1 MGTSEDLVR
10 RVEAACR
17 ANLSAKALRERV
29 LEALR
34 PVVPF
39 DAHVF
44 ALTDPVTLVATA
56 PHAAVPML
64 AWERLPEIIRWRYL
78 TPVNRVDALVG
89 KPASSLLSATTDPSE
104 SLVWLHVQRDLGVVD
119 TAVVTFSDPYGV
131 WAYLELWRLTEPFT
145 AAELATLTALVPDL
159 TRGLRTAVARTFL
172 DPDDPDLPVGP
183 AVILLGPDL
192 TVRQQT
198 EGAATA
204 LLQLLPPDEPM
215 PPIPAAAYNVGA
227 ALIADEHGVAV
238 GEPWSRIHLGGTRW
252 VTAKASRLGEDIA
265 VAIEPSTTAERLDLF
280 ARASGLS
287 GRETEVVTL
296 LGLGLDT
303 REIAGRL
310 VLSEHTVNDHVK
322 AVLAKTGART
332 RHVLMARL
340 AGTPGH

>member
-1 MGTSEDLVR
+1 MGRSEDLVR
-10 RVEAACR
+10 RVEEACR
-17 ANLSAKALRERV
+17 EQLNAKALRERV
-29 LEALR
+29 LDLLR
-34 PVVPF
+34 PVVPH

-44 ALTDPVTLVATA
+44 ALTDPVTMVATA
-56 PHAAVPML
+56 PHAHVPML
-64 AWERLPEIIRWRYL
+64 GWDRLPEIISWRYL

-89 KPASSLLSATTDPSE
+89 KPASSLLTATTDPSE

-119 TAVVTFSDPYGV
+119 TAVVVFADPYGV
-131 WAYLELWRLTEPFT
+131 WGYLELWRLESPFT
-145 AAELATLTALVPDL
+145 ATELDLLTTLVPDL
-159 TRGLRTAVARTFL
+159 TRALRAATARTFL
-172 DPDDPDLPVGP
+172 DPADLDLGVGP

-192 TVRQQT
+192 RVRHQT

-227 ALIADEHGVAV
+227 ALVADEQGVPV

-280 ARASGLS
+280 ARAAGLS

-340 AGTPGH
+340 AGNPGG